1 MGAFY
6 LGRTDIPVCS
16 QWSEAKPVAYAR
28 SHVATR
34 MSDLP
39 GKPLYI
45 PLLRK
50 ERDVETHRMRL
61 CFLNNKSYEGRTMFC
76 PYRENPKND

>member
-6 LGRTDIPVCS
+6 LGGADILSVLS
-16 QWSEAKPVAYAR
+16 GQ
-28 SHVATR
+28 TR

-39 GKPLYI
+39 GKPLPI

-50 ERDVETHRMRL
+50 ERDVETHSMRL

-76 PYRENPKND
+76 PYRENPKNG